1 MVQLRK
7 DWFTP
12 FDEMSREMDRLVD
25 SFSGFRPPVFRF
37 SRLSWEPVV
46 DMYETEDS
54 VVVVAEL
61 AGLKEDDIE
70 VMVLGNSLI
79 IKGIRRDSVTKG
91 QRSYHQ
97 IEIRRGPFEREL
109 ALPVPVDPE
118 QTNAYYENGLLEVI
132 MTKMTGENIDH

>member
-25 SFSGFRPPVFRF
+25 NFSGFRPPAFRF

-61 AGLKEDDIE
+61 AGLHEDDIE
-70 VMVLGNSLI
+70 VMVCGNSLI
-79 IKGIRRDSVTKG
+79 IKGIRRDSVT
-91 QRSYHQ
+91 QRSRKYHQ
-97 IEIRRGPFEREL
+97 IEIRRGPFEREV

-118 QTNAYYENGLLEVI
+118 HTNACYENGILEVI
-132 MTKMTGENIDH
+132 MTKLAETKS